1 MKYFV
6 LCFVVAIVAAACS
19 SSHYYI
25 VRHAEKTVLTKDS
38 ASMMMNNPPLS
49 EAGKVRAFVLRDEL
63 AKKHIRHIYSTNTI
77 RSRTT
82 AEPLSQA
89 KNIPIET
96 YGNID
101 SLVLLLHSIKGNVLI
116 VGHSNTVDDIVNK
129 LSGKKEIASDL
140 KDSEYD
146 NLFILRGKEGK
157 MKFTRKKYGYP
168 SNPE

>member
-6 LCFVVAIVAAACS
+6 LCFVIAITACS
-19 SSHYYI
+19 SSHYYV

-63 AKKHIRHIYSTNTI
+63 VKKHIRHIYSTNTI

-89 KNIPIET
+89 GNIQIES

-101 SLVLLLHSIKGNVLI
+101 SLVALLHSVKGNVLI

-146 NLFILRGKEGK
+146 NLFILRGKTGK
-157 MKFTRKKYGYP
+157 MKFTRRKYGYP